1 VFTEAGAWHTRQIT
15 EGVNHTNTGHIS
27 TAKIG
32 LRVAECE
39 KKKVSMRLS
48 WKHSPASATQRETN
62 MLTGLFLLGCLIV
75 HAPESFPSLNL
86 NSFEP

>member
-1 VFTEAGAWHTRQIT
+1 MIHPKQMNWYSAVGHLWGSVSVFTEAGAWHTRQIT

-48 WKHSPASATQRETN
+48 GSTALHQLHREKQI
-62 MLTGLFLLGCLIV
+62 C
-75 HAPESFPSLNL
+75 
-86 NSFEP
+86 

>member
-1 VFTEAGAWHTRQIT
+1 VFTEPGAWHTRQIT

-39 KKKVSMRLS
+39 KKKVSMILS
-48 WKHSPASATQRETN
+48 GSTALHHRETN

-75 HAPESFPSLNL
+75 HAPESLQSLNL